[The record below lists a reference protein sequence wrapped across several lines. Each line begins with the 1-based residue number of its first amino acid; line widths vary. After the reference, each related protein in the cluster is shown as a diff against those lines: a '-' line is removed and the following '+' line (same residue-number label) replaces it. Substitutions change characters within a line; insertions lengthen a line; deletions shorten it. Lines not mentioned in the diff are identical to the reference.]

1 MAQNR
6 CRKDIVGKRFLC
18 VSSHSING
26 GGGQSSSS
34 PIKSA
39 IQQQQQLQRT
49 TLTNEPARWA
59 WRAGV
64 IRAATHHNI
73 DQHDLQV

>member
-18 VSSHSING
+18 VPATSASSNHQQING
-26 GGGQSSSS
+26 HPTSLLPG
-34 PIKSA
+34 
-39 IQQQQQLQRT
+39 L
-49 TLTNEPARWA
+49 EPSRWA

-64 IRAATHHNI
+64 IRAATHHSLE
-73 DQHDLQV
+73 HPELQVRTFTQTRTQF